1 MKLCNIHIKNL
12 IILSVS
18 GNFEGFKNW
27 QKVAEICYQLVHDRV
42 SRGLALFR
50 NWRHRLIYMAL
61 LNSLWT
67 CMQNSLWR
75 QIQNRPKPFTSSV
88 MIQRVSNFRLYCS
101 SKKFPML
108 RKNVKSLLQQFQVCI
123 FAEIAF
129 RVRCTLIRIK
139 SYVMPDFETIFFRGT
154 DFPAV
159 QVSLQ
164 WLRKTFWILVIMHS
178 KYMNEYK
185 NRKKQCWKRWLI
197 SVWNVY
203 KVFIIVA
210 L

>member
-123 FAEIAF
+123 FAEIVF

-185 NRKKQCWKRWLI
+185 NRKNQC
-197 SVWNVY
+197 
-203 KVFIIVA
+203 
-210 L
+210 